1 MKISMSQFGT
11 SLCTRASGRAAYA
24 LISDALDSCSGE
36 RVFFDFSDVR
46 SVTNSFADESFGR
59 LASERGMDFLRQSTT
74 FGEIDT
80 GIALLIRAAMDRR
93 IEHQELVQA

>member
-24 LISDALDSCSGE
+24 LINDALNSSAGE
-36 RVFFDFSDVR
+36 RVFFDFSNVR

-59 LASERGMDFLRQSTT
+59 LASERGMDFLRQNTT
-74 FGEIDT
+74 FGEIDRD
-80 GIALLIRAAMDRR
+80 IALLIRTAMDRR
-93 IEHQELVQA
+93 IENKDLVLA